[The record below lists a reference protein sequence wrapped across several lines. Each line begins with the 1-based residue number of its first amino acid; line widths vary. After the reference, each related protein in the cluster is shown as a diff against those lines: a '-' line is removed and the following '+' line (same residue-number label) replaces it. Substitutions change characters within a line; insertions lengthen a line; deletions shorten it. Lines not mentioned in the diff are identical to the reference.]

1 MLYDPPLILGCY
13 KNNNLFVSRAALCHI
28 FCKIRIIFSGTHLV
42 LFEHIF
48 NTMGLGILEV

>member
-48 NTMGLGILEV
+48 NTMGLGIIEV